1 LLLCQLSGHLVGP
14 WPVVVGRQWW
24 PVFSR
29 PQDALLSWSKSTA
42 TLCAEKKIPIVFGPP
57 WKITNSNKND
67 TRYWSNSDYFDPG
80 RGVRIVAISV
90 CVCLSVCLSVR
101 SHISNTKFPVHVNC
115 GRGSVLLRRKQHI
128 ALSSRKDRDMV
139 ISTVT
144 CANIWWNLD
153 ISLMTLCERT
163 DRQKDIQTRLSE
175 HFAHLPGT
183 MEIVFS
189 G

>member
-1 LLLCQLSGHLVGP
+1 MSVVGP
-14 WPVVVGRQWW
+14 SCRAVACRCRPSMMAR
-24 PVFSR
+24 VFPASR
-29 PQDALLSWSKSTA
+29 CTTVMIKVYSHTVRRK
-42 TLCAEKKIPIVFGPP
+42 KKIPIVFGPP

-101 SHISNTKFPVHVNC
+101 SHISNTKFPVHVYC